1 MEGNVVDYG
10 KEITPNGFKS
20 LKPGQFDI
28 VLGKGLAEAL
38 GANIGDKI
46 TVITP
51 DGNVTPAGM
60 VPRLKQFTLVGVL
73 HTKIYEVDNSLAMT
87 HITDA
92 QKLYR
97 LGDAVS
103 GLRLKLANPQDAP
116 AIIQKIV
123 PAELQ
128 SQVWINDW
136 TFQNRSYFDAVQI
149 EKRMLFIILLLIIAV
164 AAFNLVSSLVM
175 AVTEKQ
181 ADIAI
186 LRTLGMSPGGIMRIF
201 MVQGAIAGFMGTLI
215 GVILGILLALNV
227 GNIVAFFEGLIG
239 RRLITSQI
247 YFVDYM
253 PSYIKISDVC
263 MIIFAALLLS
273 FLATLYPSWRAAK
286 TQPAEALR
294 YE

>member
-1 MEGNVVDYG
+1 
-10 KEITPNGFKS
+10 
-20 LKPGQFDI
+20 
-28 VLGKGLAEAL
+28 
-38 GANIGDKI
+38 
-46 TVITP
+46 
-51 DGNVTPAGM
+51 
-60 VPRLKQFTLVGVL
+60 
-73 HTKIYEVDNSLAMT
+73 
-87 HITDA
+87 
-92 QKLYR
+92 
-97 LGDAVS
+97 
-103 GLRLKLANPQDAP
+103 
-116 AIIQKIV
+116 
-123 PAELQ
+123 
-128 SQVWINDW
+128 
-136 TFQNRSYFDAVQI
+136 
-149 EKRMLFIILLLIIAV
+149 MLFIILLLIIAV